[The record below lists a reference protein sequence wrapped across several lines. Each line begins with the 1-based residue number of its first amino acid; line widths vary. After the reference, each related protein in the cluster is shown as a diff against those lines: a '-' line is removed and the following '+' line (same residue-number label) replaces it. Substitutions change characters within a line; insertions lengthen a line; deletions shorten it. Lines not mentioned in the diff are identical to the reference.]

1 MSSTNPY
8 FTIIIPTY
16 NRAHLIKQTLSS
28 VLAQTFA
35 DYEVLIIDDGGRDNT
50 EEVVKSLNSAK
61 VFYFRKEN
69 GERGAARNFGWEMAK
84 GIYVTFLDS
93 DDVVYPCHL
102 EEAHRFLTRKPET
115 TCYAQAY
122 EIKTADKGELLVRA
136 YQSKT
141 STINKEII
149 KGNFLSCFG
158 VFVKR
163 EVLRDVR
170 FEEERR
176 FAGSEDWLLWLQLAA
191 RFPFYYNNE
200 VTGAMLE
207 HDHRSVLSFS
217 EESLQY
223 RAEFLKAR
231 LTIDDAFIQM
241 FKEGIVNKIY
251 AHMLSYSSLH
261 LAMNGNKKKALT
273 YWLKAVT
280 FNIGEVFT
288 RRSLAITKKLIFH

>member
-16 NRAHLIKQTLSS
+16 NRAHLIKRTLES

-35 DYEVLIIDDGGRDNT
+35 DYEVLVIDDGGRDNT
-50 EEVVKSLNSAK
+50 EEVVKSLKSDK

-69 GERGAARNFGWEMAK
+69 GERGAARNFGWEKAK
-84 GIYVTFLDS
+84 GVYVTFLDS
-93 DDVVYPCHL
+93 DDVVYANHL
-102 EEAHRFLTRKPET
+102 DEANRFFTHKPEAA
-115 TCYAQAY
+115 CYAQAY
-122 EIKTADKGELLVRA
+122 EIRTAEKGELLVKA

-141 STINKEII
+141 STINKDII
-149 KGNFLSCFG
+149 QGNFLSCFG
-158 VFVKR
+158 VFVKK

-176 FAGSEDWLLWLQLAA
+176 FAGTEDWLLWLQLAA
-191 RFPFYYNNE
+191 RFQFYYNNK

-217 EESLQY
+217 EESLKY
-223 RAEFLKAR
+223 RADFLKAK
-231 LTIDDAFIQM
+231 LGSDEAFIQM
-241 FKEGIVNKIY
+241 FKAGIVNKIY

-261 LAMNGNKKKALT
+261 LAMNGNKMKALT
-273 YWLKAVT
+273 YWFKAVT

-288 RRSLAITKKLIFH
+288 RRSLAITKKLIFR